1 MAKKQIQIGLVYSA
15 KVGGTFLPVR
25 IDKSLGHGRYEGVV
39 MPSGA
44 TVKFSTDSVKGD
56 GETVEQWQAR
66 RKPKERDLP
75 DPAPKATGK
84 RKKSSQAEFAVTAL
98 IEPGADGDKP
108 EGPQSGKD
116 QGTVPAGDVGAG
128 AKKATKPAKDAKDA
142 KQRKP
147 KADKPAKQ
155 RKPGG
160 LDAAARVLREAGT
173 AMNCGDIVKTA
184 LEKGYWQTGGKT
196 PAATIY
202 AAIITEI
209 AKKGDASR
217 FRKTERGH
225 FELTA
230 AGIAARTAADKDV
243 E

>member
-1 MAKKQIQIGLVYSA
+1 MNTKRKIEIGKVYSA
-15 KVGGTFLPVR
+15 KCGGTFLPVR
-25 IDKSLGHGRYEGVV
+25 IDKSLGHGRYEGSAL
-39 MPSGA
+39 PGGKI
-44 TVKFSTDSVKGD
+44 VKVGTDAVKGD

-66 RKPKERDLP
+66 RTPKERDLP
-75 DPAPKATGK
+75 MPAPKATGK
-84 RKKSSQAEFAVTAL
+84 RKKIFSQAEYTVVAL
-98 IEPGADGDKP
+98 IEPGAEGDKKHQ
-108 EGPQSGKD
+108 GA
-116 QGTVPAGDVGAG
+116 GTVGDVGAG
-128 AKKATKPAKDAKDA
+128 AKKAKKPAKDAKDA

-147 KADKPAKQ
+147 KADKPAKK

-160 LDAAARVLREAGT
+160 LDAAVTVLRESGMP
-173 AMNCGDIVKTA
+173 MNCGDIVKTA

-217 FRKTERGH
+217 FRKTARGH

-230 AGIAARTAADKDV
+230 AGKQEA
-243 E
+243 

>member
-1 MAKKQIQIGLVYSA
+1 MNTKRKIQIGLVYSA

-84 RKKSSQAEFAVTAL
+84 RKKSSQSEFAVTAL
-98 IEPGADGDKP
+98 IEPGADGDK
-108 EGPQSGKD
+108 KD

-128 AKKATKPAKDAKDA
+128 AKKATKPAKDAKNAKDA

-160 LDAAARVLREAGT
+160 LDAAARVLREAGKP
-173 AMNCGDIVKTA
+173 MNCGDIIKTA

-230 AGIAARTAADKDV
+230 VGKAD
-243 E
+243 

>member
-1 MAKKQIQIGLVYSA
+1 MNTKRKIEIGKVYSA

-25 IDKSLGHGRYEGVV
+25 IDKSLGHGRYEGAV

-98 IEPGADGDKP
+98 IEPGADGDK
-108 EGPQSGKD
+108 KD
-116 QGTVPAGDVGAG
+116 QGTVPAGDVGTG
-128 AKKATKPAKDAKDA
+128 AKKATKPAKDA

-160 LDAAARVLREAGT
+160 LDAAARVLREAGKP
-173 AMNCGDIVKTA
+173 MNCGDIVKTA

-230 AGIAARTAADKDV
+230 AGIAARTAAAKDV

>member
-1 MAKKQIQIGLVYSA
+1 MDTKRKIEIGKVYSA
-15 KVGGTFLPVR
+15 RVGGSWVPVR
-25 IDKSLGHGRYEGVV
+25 IVKSLGHGRYEGAT
-39 MPSGA
+39 MPGGKA
-44 TVKFSTDSVKGD
+44 VKTCTDAIKGD
-56 GETVEQWQAR
+56 GETVFQWEVKR
-66 RKPKERDLP
+66 TPKERDLP
-75 DPAPKATGK
+75 MPAPKATGK

-98 IEPGADGDKP
+98 IEPGAKTG
-108 EGPQSGKD
+108 
-116 QGTVPAGDVGAG
+116 
-128 AKKATKPAKDAKDA
+128 

-160 LDAAARVLREAGT
+160 LDAAVTVLRESGVP
-173 AMNCGDIVKTA
+173 MNCGDIVKTA

-230 AGIAARTAADKDV
+230 AGIAARTAAAKDV

>member
-1 MAKKQIQIGLVYSA
+1 MKTKRKIEIGKVYSA
-15 KVGGTFLPVR
+15 KVSGTFLPVR
-25 IDKSLGHGRYEGVV
+25 IDKSLGHGRYEGAAL
-39 MPSGA
+39 PGGKI
-44 TVKFSTDSVKGD
+44 VKVGTDALKGD

-66 RKPKERDLP
+66 RTPKERDLP
-75 DPAPKATGK
+75 APAPKATGK

-98 IEPGADGDKP
+98 IEPGAKTG
-108 EGPQSGKD
+108 GKD

-128 AKKATKPAKDAKDA
+128 AKKATKPAKDAKNAKDA

-202 AAIITEI
+202 AAILREI
-209 AKKGDASR
+209 NVKGADAR
-217 FRKTERGH
+217 FRKTARGH
-225 FELTA
+225 FELTD
-230 AGIAARTAADKDV
+230 AGKAGN
-243 E
+243 